1 MKEVSVS
8 KRSLLVAVLLGV
20 AVAVCLLV
28 IENIP
33 RQADQSA
40 DPAASEE
47 RLASTAASTALTN
60 VFQVNY
66 LEGQAVWLERICENS
81 TPAGCELFAAS
92 AGRLWEK
99 YMDAKAEV
107 TATARAVQKVAGN
120 DTEQVWEMAIS
131 LSSPLPGS
139 NKTQDS
145 AYVVVAKTDDGWKF
159 DRFLMPA
166 EIDAILKRRN
176 ATPIPAKEGNLQ

>member
-8 KRSLLVAVLLGV
+8 KRSLFVAVLLGV
-20 AVAVCLLV
+20 AVAVGLLV

-33 RQADQSA
+33 RQADRSA
-40 DPAASEE
+40 DPEASEE
-47 RLASTAASTALTN
+47 NLASTAASTALETI
-60 VFQVNY
+60 FQVNY

-81 TPAGCELFAAS
+81 TEAGCELFAAS

-99 YMDAKAEV
+99 YVDAKAEV

-139 NKTQDS
+139 NKTRDS
-145 AYVVVAKTDDGWKF
+145 AYVVVVKTDDGWKF

-166 EIDAILKRRN
+166 EIDAILMRQKP
-176 ATPIPAKEGNLQ
+176 TSMPAKEGSVQ